1 MPEGRKTFV
10 FLNGIAEKIAGVKKK
25 EKQECKSFIDQWI
38 YNLKNMGP
46 KQEVAFKSQNE
57 IFKRLEK
64 ISNVASLTP
73 EERYSYD
80 ADVKNARDTLN
91 QMRYAFNQG
100 EEKGKLDIA
109 RKMKQRGMDL
119 GDIMLYTGL
128 SEAQIAEL

>member
-1 MPEGRKTFV
+1 
-10 FLNGIAEKIAGVKKK
+10 
-25 EKQECKSFIDQWI
+25 
-38 YNLKNMGP
+38 MGP
-46 KQEVAFKSQNE
+46 RKEGALKRQDE
-57 IFKRLEK
+57 ILKRQKK

-80 ADVKNARDTLN
+80 ADVKNARDALN

>member
-1 MPEGRKTFV
+1 
-10 FLNGIAEKIAGVKKK
+10 
-25 EKQECKSFIDQWI
+25 
-38 YNLKNMGP
+38 MGP